1 MESPDDKD
9 QVLVFEVGTLNIL
22 SSSMRKPSIILLI
35 CLIFWSCKS
44 EIPPTLILT
53 NGKIWTGEGPETFV
67 EALAINGNII
77 TETGDSKSIL
87 ALAGDETQ
95 VIDLQG
101 KLVTAG
107 FNDAHIHFLGGSM
120 GLTQVDLLATKSLEE
135 VISITTEFIS
145 TNPEKEW
152 ITGRGWQYTYFESGL
167 PDHETM
173 KALYIDKPVFLK
185 AYDGHSAYANPKALE
200 LAGITSSTVFEGFGE
215 VVKDSNGNPT
225 GALKEGAMDLVG
237 KLVPEPS
244 YQDKLRA
251 LRKGLDLAA
260 SLGITSMQNSSGSE
274 EELKLYLDLFSK
286 NELTARYSASF
297 SVGENSTPEE
307 LDRFNFLKDSIGT
320 ENPWIRADA
329 IKFMIDGV
337 IESHTAAML
346 EHYADLLPSDEL
358 ALGLI
363 NIPSEKFQSLVKDLD
378 AKGFRLYTHA
388 IGDRGVREV
397 FSAYENAISTNSPR
411 ERRHR
416 IEHIETI
423 SPDDIPRFS
432 KSGILASMEPI
443 HADPATVGVWSKAI
457 GAERLPWSFAWK
469 SILNS
474 GAQLVFSSDWPACI
488 SLDPIRG
495 IHVAVNRRDPSGF
508 PEEGWIPREKISV
521 YEAMKAYTSMGAYSS
536 FEERKKGLIK
546 VGYLA
551 DLIVLS
557 KDVFTVDP
565 MKIHEI
571 MVEKTILD
579 GKIIFEKK

>member
-1 MESPDDKD
+1 MGSPDDKD
-9 QVLVFEVGTLNIL
+9 QVLVFEVGTLKIL

-87 ALAGDETQ
+87 ALAGDDTQ

-173 KALYIDKPVFLK
+173 KALHIDKPVFLK

-244 YQDKLRA
+244 YQDKLQA

-260 SLGITSMQNSSGSE
+260 SLGITSMQNASGSE
-274 EELKLYLDLFSK
+274 EELKLYLDLLSK

-297 SVGENSTPEE
+297 SVGENSTPEQ
-307 LDRFNFLKDSIGT
+307 LDRFNFLKDSIGK

-358 ALGLI
+358 ALGMI

-397 FSAYENAISTNSPR
+397 FSAYENAISTNPPR

-474 GAQLVFSSDWPACI
+474 GAQLIFSSDWPACI

-508 PEEGWIPREKISV
+508 PEEGWIPQEKISV

-536 FEERKKGLIK
+536 FEESKKGLIK

-557 KDVFTVDP
+557 EDVFTVDP

>member
-1 MESPDDKD
+1 
-9 QVLVFEVGTLNIL
+9 
-22 SSSMRKPSIILLI
+22 MRKTSVLFLI
-35 CLIFWSCKS
+35 CLIFWHCKS
-44 EIPPTLILT
+44 ENPPTLILT
-53 NGKIWTGEGPETFV
+53 NGKIWTGESSDSYV
-67 EALAINGNII
+67 EALAITGNLISQ
-77 TETGDSKSIL
+77 TGDSESIM
-87 ALAGDETQ
+87 ALAGEDTQ

-120 GLTQVDLLATKSLEE
+120 GLTQVDLLATKSLDE

-173 KALYIDKPVFLK
+173 KSLSVEKPVFLK

-200 LAGITSSTVFEGFGE
+200 LAGITSATVFEGFGE
-215 VVKDSNGNPT
+215 VVKDANGNPT
-225 GALKEGAMDLVG
+225 GALKEGAMELVG
-237 KLVPEPS
+237 KWVPEPS
-244 YQDKLRA
+244 YDDKLQA
-251 LRKGLDLAA
+251 LRKGLKLAA
-260 SLGITSMQNSSGSE
+260 SLGITSMQNASGSE
-274 EELKLYLDLFSK
+274 EELKLYLDLLSK
-286 NELTARYSASF
+286 NELTSRYSASF
-297 SVGENSTPEE
+297 SVGENSAPEQ

-320 ENPWIRADA
+320 QNPWIRADA

-346 EHYADLLPSDEL
+346 EHYSDLLPEDEL

-363 NIPSEKFQSLVKDLD
+363 NIPSEKFRSLVKDLD

-397 FSAYENAISTNSPR
+397 FSAYEKAQAENPPR

-432 KSGILASMEPI
+432 KSGIMASMEPI
-443 HADPATVGVWSKAI
+443 HADPATVGVWAKAI
-457 GAERLPWSFAWK
+457 GQERLPWSFAWN
-469 SILNS
+469 SILKS

-495 IHVAVNRRDPSGF
+495 IHVAVNRLDPSGF
-508 PEEGWIPREKISV
+508 PEGGWIPGEKISI
-521 YEAMKAYTSMGAYSS
+521 YQSMKAYTSMGAYSS
-536 FEERKKGLIK
+536 FEESKKGLLK
-546 VGYLA
+546 PGFLA

-557 KDVFTVDP
+557 EDIFTIDP
-565 MKIHEI
+565 MKIHEVK
-571 MVEKTILD
+571 VEKTLVD
-579 GKIIFEKK
+579 GKVIFEKN